1 MRISRIVATVL
12 LLAPTI
18 VPAAE
23 NLSPDPEQATTP
35 QTKVQE
41 PRYEGYLF
49 LDTKGKPLPIQTDAE
64 IETFLAEAEIVDRQ
78 QLPTG
83 ITNPLKLT
91 LEADGIEMN
100 ACFNDAD
107 ISRRKVTETING
119 QSYFSLDW
127 RDSCRYSIAAYR
139 LDRLLGLDR
148 VPPIV
153 PRQITRDPGAIS
165 IWLAKTVSET
175 KRQTKLKV
183 DPPDTRRWNQQ
194 RLLLQVFDD
203 LVANRDSNLSN
214 LLIDTNWRLWFI
226 DCTRCFGETKTL
238 YYPLEKISQ
247 CEKGMWEGLK
257 SLTEAEV
264 RERLAPFLSKAE
276 IKALMVRHDKIVRHF
291 QKLIDERS
299 EAAVL
304 YDVDPPSEKAPW
316 ADD

>member
-1 MRISRIVATVL
+1 MRISRTIVAVFL
-12 LLAPTI
+12 FVPTF

-23 NLSPDPEQATTP
+23 QSSLDPEQATTP
-35 QTKVQE
+35 QTKIQE

-49 LDTKGKPLPIQTDAE
+49 LDTEGRPLPFQTDAK
-64 IETFLAEAEIVDRQ
+64 IEAFMARAEIVNEQ

-91 LEADGIEMN
+91 LRADGIEVN
-100 ACFNDAD
+100 AGFSDAD

-119 QSYFSLDW
+119 QSYFSFDW
-127 RDSCRYSIAAYR
+127 RDSYRYSIAAYR

-165 IWLAKTVSET
+165 IWLAKTITEM

-247 CEKGMWEGLK
+247 CEQGMWEGLK

-304 YDVDPPSEKAPW
+304 YEVEPPTDTASW
-316 ADD
+316 GHD